1 MGTGKKAVTDRSAL
15 STVRRQQVL
24 HQVRQAVW
32 QMRSS
37 EDLPQVLVAVRAGL
51 EELQVPFEV
60 CEVNHL
66 DLHNDPPRL
75 RSYTIENTTD
85 WALIDQDSGLQILLR
100 IWESGQPAYRPDLAA
115 EDPYQE
121 HELIT
126 GHWKTPVRSVLD
138 VPFSHGTL
146 ALNSSQPHAFS
157 AADIEVLQE
166 VGQVLSEVW
175 GRLED
180 FEALER
186 RALEAEAL
194 AAAITAVASSRQLN
208 EALQVIAEEASQVM
222 RCPRAQVLLYDAQ
235 IGALAAHAA
244 LGFDRDKLNQVQI
257 PVGAG
262 LAGYVFATGQPYLL
276 NHLNHEALP
285 PLPPLVAETLNA
297 ACLDQ
302 ITEDQCRGAGVPLQA
317 DGQLIG
323 ALVVGG
329 RGEPLVESDLELLR
343 RLGDQ
348 ASLAIERARHLQ
360 ALRQEVEERQR
371 TEAELRISEERLHQA
386 QAIAHLGIW
395 DWDIATDQTVW
406 WGEMFNLYGIRPEEF
421 TGKGQDYIAF
431 THPDDRPT
439 QVRNIE
445 QALEEAAR
453 SAGPTSCKSGPNQ
466 FRLVRPDGSLCWV
479 EGSAVVEVGPE
490 GQPLRMLGVLVDI
503 TDRKQK
509 EEEARIDLALEQV
522 RNEVLRMKGA
532 QDWIKVIR
540 VMSRELSEL
549 VDLYLPSV
557 QIVDLAAETLT
568 VYNALQEEGKD
579 FLLTDSLRQ
588 VVQEGRPLYRR
599 NRREITQ
606 RGDLLP
612 ESINSVLDVP
622 FTGGTIA
629 INSTQENAFG
639 NREILILERF
649 AQVMGE
655 GYQRQEDLKR
665 LSRTEERLRQA
676 QKLEAVGQLT
686 AGVAH
691 NFNNLLQ
698 AVVANLTIA
707 MMRGPEVVQPWLQEA
722 EKAAMRGAD
731 LVRQLMLYTR
741 EKTGVFTFQPVAMS
755 RVVEDAL
762 SLCRKTFDR
771 RLELQA
777 ELDAELP
784 LVSGDAGQL
793 QQVLLNLYMNAR
805 DALTAVEGRQ
815 PVIRTTA
822 RQVEQVAPGKQ
833 EKQAYVQ
840 VQVRDNGTGMDP
852 QTREH
857 IFEPFF
863 TTKEVGKGTGLGL
876 ATVYGILERHQGWI
890 ECESEVE
897 VGTSLSFYLP
907 LASAAA
913 TETKTEA
920 PGQVRGGV
928 ETLLLIDDEVP
939 VRQSVAR
946 LFTDLGYR
954 VLEAE
959 DGQRGLELAGR
970 HRADLVLLDWSMP
983 GLSGREVLRRLQTLD
998 PQLKVMIFSGYAP
1011 DHSECEGVVAVVEKP
1026 FSIRH
1031 LASTVRW
1038 VLDHPGSH

>member
-1 MGTGKKAVTDRSAL
+1 MGTGKKAATDRSAL

-37 EDLPQVLVAVRAGL
+37 ADLRQVLAAVRAGL

-60 CEVNHL
+60 CELNCL
-66 DLHNDPPRL
+66 DVRYTPPRL
-75 RSYTIENTTD
+75 RSHTLEATHD
-85 WALIDQDSGLQILLR
+85 WEYVDQDAGVCILLR
-100 IWESGQPAYRPDLAA
+100 IWESGKSAYRPDLAA
-115 EDPYQE
+115 EDLNHE
-121 HELIT
+121 RELIAAF
-126 GHWKTPVRSVLD
+126 WNSQVRAVLD

-157 AADIEVLQE
+157 ADHIALVEEMAQI
-166 VGQVLSEVW
+166 LSEGW
-175 GRLED
+175 SRFED
-180 FEALER
+180 LEALEHR
-186 RALEAEAL
+186 VQQAEAL
-194 AAAITAVASSRQLN
+194 AASIAAVASSRSLD
-208 EALQVIAEEASQVM
+208 EMLQVIADEASRVM
-222 RCPRAQVLLYDAQ
+222 HCPRARVMLHDPQSGMLVVW
-235 IGALAAHAA
+235 AAV
-244 LGFDRDKLNQVQI
+244 GFDRDKVRQVQI
-257 PVGAG
+257 PLGAG
-262 LAGYVFATGQPYLL
+262 LAGHVFATGQPYLL
-276 NHLNHEALP
+276 NRLNHDALP
-285 PLPPLVAETLNA
+285 SLPPLVAA
-297 ACLDQ
+297 ALEAASLDPVL
-302 ITEDQCRGAGVPLQA
+302 DNHCRGAGVPLRA
-317 DGQLIG
+317 DGQVIG
-323 ALVVGG
+323 VIVVGG
-329 RGEPLVESDLELLR
+329 HGEPLLKSDVELLR

-348 ASLAIERARHLQ
+348 ASLAVERARHLD
-360 ALRQEVEERQR
+360 ALNREVAERQQAEADLR
-371 TEAELRISEERLHQA
+371 TSEQRLHQA
-386 QAIAHLGIW
+386 QDIAHLGIW

-421 TGKGQDYIAF
+421 TGRGQDYISF

-522 RNEVLRMKGA
+522 RNAVLQMKEA
-532 QDWIKVIR
+532 QDWIKV
-540 VMSRELSEL
+540 VNVLSRELAGL
-549 VDLYLPSV
+549 VELYLPSV
-557 QIVDLAAETLT
+557 QIVDLAAETFT
-568 VYNALQEEGKD
+568 VYNALQEEGKG

-588 VVQEGRPLYRR
+588 VMQEGRPLYRR
-599 NRREITQ
+599 NRCEITQ
-606 RGDLLP
+606 RGDRLP

-629 INSTQENAFG
+629 INSTRENAFG
-639 NREILILERF
+639 NREIRILERF
-649 AQVMGE
+649 AQAMGE

-698 AVVANLTIA
+698 AVVANLTMA
-707 MMRGPEVVQPWLQEA
+707 MMKGPEVVQPWLQEA

-784 LVSGDAGQL
+784 LVSGDASQL

-805 DALTAVEGRQ
+805 DALAEVEGRQ

-822 RQVEQVAPGKQ
+822 RRVEQVAPGKQ

-840 VQVRDNGTGMDP
+840 VQVCDNGTGMDP

-890 ECESEVE
+890 ECESEVG
-897 VGTSLSFYLP
+897 VGTTLSVYLP

-959 DGQRGLELAGR
+959 DGQRGLELAGL

-1011 DHSECEGVVAVVEKP
+1011 DHRECEGVVAVVEKP